1 MTGPDQFL
9 FFFSALGAFNGF
21 LLSIYFAI
29 HAKKKIFTNYF
40 LSLLLLV
47 LSIRVI
53 KSVFFYFTPQLSNS
67 FIQIGLS
74 ACILIGPFL
83 FLYLKAYAEDK
94 KNNWANH
101 VLPYLIGIS
110 ILGLLY
116 PYVEHTFIWR
126 KRIIKT
132 IYVQWFI
139 YIILSAKYLRPIF
152 KKIKIFD
159 FWRYLLMSYLLSSK
173 IRTLSSR
180 FIGFF
185 LLIIVALSL
194 SKWHF
199 HASLI
204 GYFLWLMGWL
214 FVGVGAMGRIWCSIY
229 ISGYK
234 NNKLV
239 MEGPYSLCRNPLYL
253 FSYLGG
259 VGIMFLTETFLFPLI
274 FTVYFLIYY
283 HYVISQEEKFLS
295 KKYGMKYLAYMDR
308 IPRFIPSFKKYT
320 EPECYQISPKHF
332 RIFLVQ
338 VVWFFWIAALV
349 QLFEKLRLLGVIPSI
364 FRWF

>member
-1 MTGPDQFL
+1 
-9 FFFSALGAFNGF
+9 
-21 LLSIYFAI
+21 
-29 HAKKKIFTNYF
+29 
-40 LSLLLLV
+40 
-47 LSIRVI
+47 
-53 KSVFFYFTPQLSNS
+53 
-67 FIQIGLS
+67 
-74 ACILIGPFL
+74 
-83 FLYLKAYAEDK
+83 
-94 KNNWANH
+94 
-101 VLPYLIGIS
+101 
-110 ILGLLY
+110 
-116 PYVEHTFIWR
+116 
-126 KRIIKT
+126 
-132 IYVQWFI
+132 
-139 YIILSAKYLRPIF
+139 
-152 KKIKIFD
+152 
-159 FWRYLLMSYLLSSK
+159 MSYLLSSK

-283 HYVISQEEKFLS
+283 HYLISQEEKFLS